1 DEIAEIPLP
10 AQAKLLRVLQE
21 GRIEPLG
28 TNESIPV
35 DVRIISATHRD
46 LKERIAEHLF
56 REDLYYRLNVL
67 DMSIPPLRE
76 RRADLPLLVEHFLRR
91 GSPPGAGQTIQAP
104 RRSPRGRA
112 ARD

>member
-91 GSPPGAGQTIQAP
+91 ATLDRKHPAP
-104 RRSPRGRA
+104 ISPRPPPPLSH
-112 ARD
+112 